1 MNTTTAKQW
10 RTRIKRAR
18 GKGAKIDPTEWENL
32 YNELDKAMVRAVRA
46 AQLELSNRDDVLRR
60 QYEAEVDV
68 RNQRFGIGTVPI
80 LENK

>member
-1 MNTTTAKQW
+1 
-10 RTRIKRAR
+10 
-18 GKGAKIDPTEWENL
+18 
-32 YNELDKAMVRAVRA
+32 MVRAVRA